1 MFNWINNLS
10 NYTTFKYVPD
20 DPRLLL
26 VEWCVEPCNI
36 IIPMDVFLSHIH
48 IKLLNR
54 NSYCHKF
61 LRDRHRTTKCATLSD
76 QSVTLKSM
84 LWRSGSI
91 LHTDGRFCLRS
102 NCLSTL
108 SGWCHSPI
116 WKHMRGLMVRHISWL
131 FLQKFGKLSITSL

>member
-54 NSYCHKF
+54 NSYCHKSST
-61 LRDRHRTTKCATLSD
+61 RSHRTTTCATLLD
-76 QSVTLKSM
+76 QFVTLKSM
-84 LWRSGSI
+84 LCRSGSI
-91 LHTDGRFCLRS
+91 LHTDGIFCLRP

-108 SGWCHSPI
+108 SRWCHLPI
-116 WKHMRGLMVRHISWL
+116 CKHTRGLMVHHISWS
-131 FLQKFGKLSITSL
+131 FLQKFSKLSITFL